1 MDTDETLRTDPD
13 FAAVCDARRDAWI
26 DAIEHDLHAAEGP
39 LDAAESA

>member
-26 DAIEHDLHAAEGP
+26 DAIEHDPDASEEPAR
-39 LDAAESA
+39 AAESA